1 MGPCLQ
7 RDRVCLV
14 RCPRDRDA
22 ARPGDRT
29 ARRGSQI
36 AIDRG
41 RAGIGHGGGTQHREA
56 LRRSQERSRQGR
68 RGTTQPRRKR
78 DDEGQASTRPSR
90 TFRDTHLRRP
100 FLEWMTLGWLPS
112 PTSHPGPTA
121 ARDTARARPVRCRHP
136 ARNLRTPGLRPSPRE
151 PRNLLSTGQSNAPP
165 GAAVGSSVR
174 HGRRPALGSDG

>member
-56 LRRSQERSRQGR
+56 LRRSQERSRRGR

-112 PTSHPGPTA
+112 PTSHPDPRQPAT
-121 ARDTARARPVRCRHP
+121 RRARVPSGAVTPPKTCGPRAFGPRRGSLGIYSGPDSRTHCR
-136 ARNLRTPGLRPSPRE
+136 GRPLVHR
-151 PRNLLSTGQSNAPP
+151 
-165 GAAVGSSVR
+165 
-174 HGRRPALGSDG
+174 